1 MRLSPLPHARRR
13 PAPDHSGRGAA
24 RGLALG
30 ALAALLVIA
39 ASVIPPAMGAAH
51 AAPGPTG
58 APPFHVIVNPA
69 NPATVVDR
77 AFVAQAF
84 LKKVRRWPD
93 GQTILPVDLTR
104 DSVVRREWSLDL
116 LGRSVEAVKNYWQQ
130 LIFAGRDL
138 PPPELSSESDVV
150 GYVLHNP
157 GAIGYVSGTASLH
170 GAKVLGFQ

>member
-1 MRLSPLPHARRR
+1 M
-13 PAPDHSGRGAA
+13 
-24 RGLALG
+24 
-30 ALAALLVIA
+30 LAALLALVAGVRPA
-39 ASVIPPAMGAAH
+39 ARLAIGTAH
-51 AAPGPTG
+51 AAS
-58 APPFHVIVNPA
+58 ADSFHVIINPA

-104 DSVVRREWSLDL
+104 DSPVRRQWSLDL

-138 PPPELSSESDVV
+138 PPPELPSEGDVV
-150 GYVLHNP
+150 SYVLHNP
-157 GAIGYVSGTASLH
+157 GAIGYVSASAQLH
-170 GAKVLGFQ
+170 GAKVLGFH

>member
-1 MRLSPLPHARRR
+1 M
-13 PAPDHSGRGAA
+13 
-24 RGLALG
+24 
-30 ALAALLVIA
+30 LAALLALVAGVRPA
-39 ASVIPPAMGAAH
+39 ARLAIGTAH
-51 AAPGPTG
+51 AGSADS
-58 APPFHVIVNPA
+58 FHVIINPA

-104 DSVVRREWSLDL
+104 DSSVRRQWSLDL

-138 PPPELSSESDVV
+138 PPPELPSEGDVV
-150 GYVLHNP
+150 SYVLHNP
-157 GAIGYVSGTASLH
+157 GAIGYVSASAQLH
-170 GAKVLGFQ
+170 GTKVLGFQ

>member
-1 MRLSPLPHARRR
+1 MPRTPSRTASHRRATARV
-13 PAPDHSGRGAA
+13 AAFVVGAV
-24 RGLALG
+24 LAL
-30 ALAALLVIA
+30 LSAAGGVA
-39 ASVIPPAMGAAH
+39 ASGGAQ
-51 AAPGPTG
+51 AAPG
-58 APPFHVIVNPA
+58 AAPFHVIVNPA

-77 AFVAQAF
+77 GFVAQAF

-104 DSVVRREWSLDL
+104 DSAVRRQWSLDL

-138 PPPELSSESDVV
+138 PPPELPSEGDVV
-150 GYVLHNP
+150 TYVLHNP
-157 GAIGYVSGTASLH
+157 GAIGYVSSAVPLH

>member
-1 MRLSPLPHARRR
+1 V
-13 PAPDHSGRGAA
+13 G
-24 RGLALG
+24 
-30 ALAALLVIA
+30 AALLALLCVA
-39 ASVIPPAMGAAH
+39 TDLPAIGSAH
-51 AAPGPTG
+51 AAP
-58 APPFHVIVNPA
+58 APAFHVIVNPA
-69 NPATVVDR
+69 NPATSVDR

-104 DSVVRREWSLDL
+104 DSAVRRQWSLDL

-138 PPPELSSESDVV
+138 PPPELPSDTDVV
-150 GYVLHNP
+150 TYVLQNP
-157 GAIGYVSGTASLH
+157 GAIGFVSGGAPLR

>member
-1 MRLSPLPHARRR
+1 VIASTPHTAPRR
-13 PAPDHSGRGAA
+13 PAAHRLGPAIAIAVLVALLAPAQGA
-24 RGLALG
+24 RQSNLV
-30 ALAALLVIA
+30 ALATAE
-39 ASVIPPAMGAAH
+39 G
-51 AAPGPTG
+51 APGPN
-58 APPFHVIVNPA
+58 AAFRIIVNPA

-93 GQTILPVDLTR
+93 GLTIQPVDLTR
-104 DSVVRREWSLDL
+104 DSMVRRQWSLDL

-138 PPPELSSESDVV
+138 PPPELPSEGDVV
-150 GYVLHNP
+150 LYVLHNP
-157 GAIGYVSGTASLH
+157 GAIGYVSGAVPLH

>member
-1 MRLSPLPHARRR
+1 MLASPSRTASRR
-13 PAPDHSGRGAA
+13 PAPARAAVLVVAGAL
-24 RGLALG
+24 LALATVAIG
-30 ALAALLVIA
+30 LLSIG
-39 ASVIPPAMGAAH
+39 SVQ
-51 AAPGPTG
+51 AAP
-58 APPFHVIVNPA
+58 AVPPFHVIVNPA

-93 GQTILPVDLTR
+93 GQTIYPVDLTR
-104 DSVVRREWSLDL
+104 DSAVRRQWSVEL

-138 PPPELSSESDVV
+138 PPPEMPSENEVV
-150 GYVLHNP
+150 TYVLHNP
-157 GAIGYVSGTASLH
+157 GAIGYISGAAPLH